1 MKALRIWT
9 ALLLVLVMAVPAQ
22 AKEHKDNYIT
32 ITFEL
37 TIYGD
42 VPEDQEFQVL
52 WGYTPPPNGSEAFM
66 PPRFC
71 GPTPGLYAHK
81 PPCEGHGKVYR
92 ESVEVPKGRWFG
104 YLYGRFGTSPKDRD
118 FWLQGEFI
126 AVRDV
131 VIRAW
136 YRFPE
141 THEEFMPKM
150 PQTGAGGMAGR

>member
-22 AKEHKDNYIT
+22 AKEHKDNYVN

-42 VPEDQEFQVL
+42 AQKDSAFWIGWDYVRPL
-52 WGYTPPPNGSEAFM
+52 GITPWPYGL
-66 PPRFC
+66 C
-71 GPTPGLYAHK
+71 GDNVQSFPVR
-81 PPCEGHGKVYR
+81 PCKGHGTTYR
-92 ESVEVPKGRWFG
+92 YKTEIPRGRTIIFGFWRARKGNLNDSFG
-104 YLYGRFGTSPKDRD
+104 AFFSKTMRLTHDTR
-118 FWLQGEFI
+118 
-126 AVRDV
+126 V
-131 VIRAW
+131 RAW

-141 THEEFMPKM
+141 AHEEFMPKM